1 MLVMNVCKLSVSDA
15 KRDCRA
21 AVLTFHARLMKEE
34 EGMTTNYLRVEWLFS
49 VVGSK
54 ECDLNFSAL
63 SILKRQGGLA
73 KPSQPFGSEKAA
85 ELGTD
90 CEFA

>member
-1 MLVMNVCKLSVSDA
+1 MDVCKLSVSDA

-34 EGMTTNYLRVEWLFS
+34 EGMTTNYIRVEWLFS
-49 VVGSK
+49 VAGSK

-63 SILKRQGGLA
+63 SILKDR
-73 KPSQPFGSEKAA
+73 E
-85 ELGTD
+85 D
-90 CEFA
+90 